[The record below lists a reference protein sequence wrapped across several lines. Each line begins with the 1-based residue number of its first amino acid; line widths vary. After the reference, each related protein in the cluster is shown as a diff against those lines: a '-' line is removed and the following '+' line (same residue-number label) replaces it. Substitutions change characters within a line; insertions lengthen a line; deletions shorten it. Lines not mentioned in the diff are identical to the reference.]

1 MKNYRPL
8 LLQNF
13 GLALPSLR
21 VHRLRL
27 NHHMPEPVWTTHAHD
42 HGQLL
47 IYLSGRGKQQMG
59 DRAYDCRPGSVLFV
73 PPGQTHA
80 FSRQMQR
87 APMVLVIDL
96 DLESTRATAHPCA
109 LMPQADLTRVRA
121 SLTKLLAIRSPDLRE
136 SMLAVA
142 AIILEILDRA
152 LLAAG
157 WLKPFNRFGDSRPV
171 ALTKFTERLLERMSA
186 PEITLEQ
193 IARHAGYD
201 LEALNRKLKSECGL
215 TLGQLRSRLRLQRAQ
230 TLIRQGWPMQSVAGK
245 VGMPDNNYFSRWFR
259 RQTGM
264 TPSQFRKS
272 PQQVVR
278 L

>member
-8 LLQNF
+8 LLQNI
-13 GLALPSLR
+13 GLTLPSLR

-87 APMVLVIDL
+87 APMVLVIDV

-109 LMPQADLTRVRA
+109 LMPQAGLTKVLA
-121 SLTKLLAIRSPDLRE
+121 SLARLFAIRTLEQRE

-142 AIILEILDRA
+142 SIVLEILDRA

-157 WLKPFNRFGDSRPV
+157 WLKPFNRFGDSRAI
-171 ALTKFTERLLERMSA
+171 ALTKFTERLLERMNS
-186 PEITLEQ
+186 PEHTLEE
-193 IARHAGYD
+193 IAQRAGYQV
-201 LEALNRKLKSECGL
+201 EQLNRKLKSECGL

-230 TLIRQGWPMQSVAGK
+230 VLIRQGWPMQTVAEK

-259 RQTGM
+259 QQTGM
-264 TPSQFRKS
+264 TPSQFKKS
-272 PQQVVR
+272 PQQAVR